1 MVRTMFRMD
10 GKTPK
15 MIDHNK
21 DNGIFSF
28 SLLSNKFGAEK
39 ARVQTSESAT
49 LLRDGTDRSVSIG
62 MLHISHNEQRY

>member
-1 MVRTMFRMD
+1 MV
-10 GKTPK
+10 
-15 MIDHNK
+15 
-21 DNGIFSF
+21 FSHF
-28 SLLSNKFGAEK
+28 LLSNKFGAEK

>member
-15 MIDHNK
+15 MIDNRE
-21 DNGIFSF
+21 IMVFSHF
-28 SLLSNKFGAEK
+28 LLSNKFGAEK